1 MGRLVIA
8 SHAHSLCALP
18 SLKASVRMPV
28 ALVTISMSRVI
39 YLTTM
44 LACWP
49 PQKYALDTTQ
59 LAVIELAVVG
69 LLEAKRY
76 EGYKKTGEVS
86 FHN

>member
-1 MGRLVIA
+1 MCITIA
-8 SHAHSLCALP
+8 EGISPHASSIGHYQHEQSL
-18 SLKASVRMPV
+18 
-28 ALVTISMSRVI
+28 